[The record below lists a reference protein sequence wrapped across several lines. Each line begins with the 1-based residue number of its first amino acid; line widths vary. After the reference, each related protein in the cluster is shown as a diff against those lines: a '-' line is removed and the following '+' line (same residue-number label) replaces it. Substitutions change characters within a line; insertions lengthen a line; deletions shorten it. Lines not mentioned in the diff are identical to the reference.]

1 MGGYGI
7 VRHAEWTKPNGT
19 VVKVAIKTFMVS
31 QLVASSE
38 FENILV

>member
-1 MGGYGI
+1 M
-7 VRHAEWTKPNGT
+7 RRAEWTKPDGT